1 MTLHFSL
8 LRIYFLL
15 FHLHLP
21 DYVVFCSVYIF
32 VLYLVCYFCLLCSLP
47 VFSSGVILYMLSY
60 YCLYVLSPCYGVR
73 CDFRM
78 FGSSF
83 SQMFV
88 LFVGVLDLTALSTI
102 FQLYRSGQFY
112 WLSKQ
117 EYQKKIT
124 YKLYHIML
132 YRVHL
137 AMKRFELTTLVVIGT
152 ECTYSCKSKYHT
164 MMVTADPQLFVVGFV
179 SCFGLCVSLRILVFN
194 IMPYHIILRFNFSV
208 L

>member
-1 MTLHFSL
+1 M
-8 LRIYFLL
+8 
-15 FHLHLP
+15 P
-21 DYVVFCSVYIF
+21 YVVFASCVRFRFLVLVF
-32 VLYLVCYFCLLCSLP
+32 VLYF
-47 VFSSGVILYMLSY
+47 LSY

-83 SQMFV
+83 SQLFV
-88 LFVGVLDLTALSTI
+88 LFVCVLGLTALSTI

-124 YKLYHIML
+124 CKLYHIML
-132 YRVHL
+132 HRVHL
-137 AMKRFELTTLVVIGT
+137 ALKRFELTTLVVIGT
-152 ECTYSCKSKYHT
+152 ECTYSCKFKYNT
-164 MMVTADPQLFVVGFV
+164 MMVTADPQLFEVGFM
-179 SCFGLCVSLRILVFN
+179 SCCGLCVSLRILVFN
-194 IMPYHIILRFNFSV
+194 IMPYHIILRFYFIV

>member
-1 MTLHFSL
+1 VPYVIFVSCV
-8 LRIYFLL
+8 RSRFL
-15 FHLHLP
+15 
-21 DYVVFCSVYIF
+21 VVVF
-32 VLYLVCYFCLLCSLP
+32 VLY
-47 VFSSGVILYMLSY
+47 ILSY

-83 SQMFV
+83 SQLFV
-88 LFVGVLDLTALSTI
+88 LFVCVLGLTALSTI

-152 ECTYSCKSKYHT
+152 GCTYSSKSKYHT
-164 MMVTADPQLFVVGFV
+164 MMVTADPQLFVVGCM
-179 SCFGLCVSLRILVFN
+179 SCCGLCVSLRILVFN
-194 IMPYHIILRFNFSV
+194 IMPYHIILRFYFSV

>member
-1 MTLHFSL
+1 VPYVNFVSCV
-8 LRIYFLL
+8 RSRFL
-15 FHLHLP
+15 
-21 DYVVFCSVYIF
+21 VVVF
-32 VLYLVCYFCLLCSLP
+32 VLY
-47 VFSSGVILYMLSY
+47 ILSY

-78 FGSSF
+78 FGSFF
-83 SQMFV
+83 SQLFV
-88 LFVGVLDLTALSTI
+88 LFVCVLGLTALSTI

-112 WLSKQ
+112 CLSKQ

-124 YKLYHIML
+124 YKFYHIML

-137 AMKRFELTTLVVIGT
+137 AMKRFELTTLVAIGT

-164 MMVTADPQLFVVGFV
+164 MMVTADPQLFVVGFM
-179 SCFGLCVSLRILVFN
+179 SCCVSLRILVFN
-194 IMPYHIILRFNFSV
+194 IMPYHIILRFYFSV

>member
-1 MTLHFSL
+1 MLC
-8 LRIYFLL
+8 
-15 FHLHLP
+15 
-21 DYVVFCSVYIF
+21 FCSVYLCS
-32 VLYLVCYFCLLCSLP
+32 VSCALCYFCLLCSLP
-47 VFSSGVILYMLSY
+47 VFSSGVCIVHFVLLLSLCSQSMLS
-60 YCLYVLSPCYGVR
+60 CPLRFSNV
-73 CDFRM
+73 
-78 FGSSF
+78 GSSF
-83 SQMFV
+83 SQLFV
-88 LFVGVLDLTALSTI
+88 LFVCVLGLTALSTI

-124 YKLYHIML
+124 YKFYHIML

-164 MMVTADPQLFVVGFV
+164 MMVTADPQLFVVGFM
-179 SCFGLCVSLRILVFN
+179 SCCGLCDPLSILVFN
-194 IMPYHIILRFNFSV
+194 IMPYHIILRFYFSV